1 MDESR
6 LCVPHSLTDT
16 ADPALMALTSCTNT
30 LGRGRGRRGLSCSLP
45 DVEFPPQISCPA
57 APASGA
63 LVYLSDF
70 AYAKKKKKVLSK
82 LTFTANR
89 SRILG
94 NFFSPLPLIKLL
106 ICLNILYAE

>member
-70 AYAKKKKKVLSK
+70 AYAKKKKKSLKQTDVHREPLSNSRQF
-82 LTFTANR
+82 LFSASAN
-89 SRILG
+89 
-94 NFFSPLPLIKLL
+94 
-106 ICLNILYAE
+106 